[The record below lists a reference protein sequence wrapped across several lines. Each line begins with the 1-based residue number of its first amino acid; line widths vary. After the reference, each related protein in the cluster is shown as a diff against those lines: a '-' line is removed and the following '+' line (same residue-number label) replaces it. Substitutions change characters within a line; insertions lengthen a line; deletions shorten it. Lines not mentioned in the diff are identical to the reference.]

1 MWLNSQFPMNLDKF
15 IEEILNVKLLFCAV
29 LALFLQ
35 NLRNWQ
41 LCPNEHLS
49 NKGIKQTTNSRRIVL
64 IYWSVT
70 GVQYSV
76 LWLGFSNRRL
86 VIPPGTKLGQQL
98 LLLFCW
104 KNLGGKTDSVA
115 IFFDS
120 KLVNATLWA
129 SRSFKLNQFP

>member
-1 MWLNSQFPMNLDKF
+1 MCLNPQFPVNLDTF
-15 IEEILNVKLLFCAV
+15 IEEILNGKLLCYAV

-41 LCPNEHLS
+41 FRPNQHLS
-49 NKGIKQTTNSRRIVL
+49 NKGIKHTINYRRIIL

-115 IFFDS
+115 IFLTVSWSMRHYGQADLLS
-120 KLVNATLWA
+120 
-129 SRSFKLNQFP
+129 